1 MKEIERKFLVKEEE
15 FAKLNLTLGEDI
27 LQGYLKSTPTLTIRL
42 RVTKNHAFI
51 TIKGATTG
59 ISRDEFEYEI
69 PKKDAIELFDKY
81 ISQKIKKKRHSI
93 VFENKK
99 WEIDVF
105 SENLLGLIIAEVELN
120 SESEQVVIP
129 SWCYKEVSTDSRY
142 FNAELIKQK
151 NTSGLL

>member
-15 FAKLNLTLGEDI
+15 FAKLNLSNGQEI
-27 LQGYLKSTPTLTIRL
+27 SQGYLKNTPALTIRV
-42 RVTKNHAFI
+42 RIAKNLAFI
-51 TIKGATTG
+51 TIKGATIG

-69 PKKDAIELFDKY
+69 PKKDAVELFDKY
-81 ISQKIKKKRHSI
+81 IPQKIKKRRFSI
-93 VFENKK
+93 IFENKI

-105 SENLLGLIIAEVELN
+105 SESLQGLVIAEVELN
-120 SESEQVVIP
+120 SESEHVVVP
-129 SWCYKEVSTDSRY
+129 SWCYKEVSTDSKY

>member
-27 LQGYLKSTPTLTIRL
+27 LQGYLKNTPTLTIRL
-42 RVTKNHAFI
+42 RITKNIAFI

-69 PKKDAIELFDKY
+69 PKKDALELFDKY
-81 ISQKIKKKRHSI
+81 ISQKIKKKRYSI

-105 SENLLGLIIAEVELN
+105 SENLSGLIIAEVELN
-120 SESEQVVIP
+120 SELEQIVIP
-129 SWCYKEVSTDSRY
+129 SWCNKEVSTDSKY
-142 FNAELIKQK
+142 FNAELIKQEG
-151 NTSGLL
+151 TTILV